1 MLASMGIL
9 VSMMLYENVIVE
21 QQIVRHY
28 DSMNLLQSNNTS
40 MMHYEVV

>member
-9 VSMMLYENVIVE
+9 VSMMLYENVMVE

-40 MMHYEVV
+40 MTHYEAV